1 MVPSSIQDAITS
13 DVVRCRAHS
22 GPLLWTAALLMQLL
36 AAVPVLLAE
45 TPPLF
50 DYPNHLSR
58 VHVLLA
64 WDRVAEFRV
73 WFAQSSFLIPNVLS
87 DLILIGLSSLVGVE
101 TAGRCLLVLIQAL
114 TLGGIVTL
122 GRAATGRAE
131 VWPLF
136 GALLLHNEMS
146 AWGFLNYGLG
156 LAGLLW
162 GMAAWLGTEG
172 RSRRMQLAL
181 GAVAAMTTFA
191 AHLVAFGL
199 FAAAVAALEARWA
212 WSTARARGIAT
223 VSGRLAASGAILLP
237 PMLVFF
243 LASPTGGL
251 APALMFDPSPF
262 AKLSPYTRLL
272 ASGVPAAD
280 LAVAIPALVL
290 LGGLAVAGRL
300 TIDPRLGTVAG
311 IFVLA
316 QLLLPHSALGS
327 YFLDAR
333 IAVAVALVAVA
344 GLRSRTRAG
353 DARGTRDP
361 AAPATAPAVVLSA
374 LVVLVG
380 LRSALLTMQW
390 QAVEGLARPLLAALD
405 RVPPGSLV
413 VGTSTVPLEEGRTW
427 LRSRAG
433 YPPDG
438 HVVSYATIRR
448 DAVTPNIFAR
458 EGQNP
463 LVFRSPVANLAEV
476 GLPVDGRGAPPGPP
490 MEQDVLDMIA
500 AAASVRSDLDRV
512 GLRHQALFV
521 AVLHIGC
528 RDWPADLSHGFG
540 TPVEMAACGDHFSL
554 IRIRAAGAHGSQP
567 SGDPYWDE
575 GTQ

>member
-1 MVPSSIQDAITS
+1 MVLSFIPAAIT
-13 DVVRCRAHS
+13 DHAVCRRAPS
-22 GPLLWTAALLMQLL
+22 RALFWTFGLLVQLL
-36 AAVPVLLAE
+36 AAMPVLLVE

-64 WDRVAEFRV
+64 WDRVAEFRI
-73 WFAQSSFLIPNVLS
+73 WFAQSSFLIPNILS
-87 DLILIGLSSLVGVE
+87 DLVLIGLSGLVGVE
-101 TAGRCLLVLIQAL
+101 AAGRCLLVLIQAL
-114 TLGGIVTL
+114 TLGGIVAL

-162 GMAAWLGTEG
+162 GMAAWIGTDG

-199 FAAAVAALEARWA
+199 FAVAVAALEARWA
-212 WSTARARGIAT
+212 WSAAGGRGIARL
-223 VSGRLAASGAILLP
+223 SGRLAASGAILLP
-237 PMLVFF
+237 PMLVLF
-243 LASPTGGL
+243 LASPTGSL

-272 ASGVPAAD
+272 ASGAPAAD
-280 LAVAIPALVL
+280 LAVAVPTLVL

-300 TIDPRLGTVAG
+300 GIEPRLGLVAG
-311 IFVLA
+311 IFVLL

-344 GLRSRTRAG
+344 GLRARRRGAA
-353 DARGTRDP
+353 ARGIRAP
-361 AAPATAPAVVLSA
+361 AAALCA
-374 LVVLVG
+374 LVALVG
-380 LRSALLTMQW
+380 LRSALLTVQW
-390 QAVEGLARPLLAALD
+390 RTAEDLARPLRAALD

-490 MEQDVLDMIA
+490 MEQDVFDMFA
-500 AAASVRSDLDRV
+500 AATSVRSDLDRM

-521 AVLHIGC
+521 VVLHIGC
-528 RDWPADLSHGFG
+528 RDWPADLSDGFG

-554 IRIRAAGAHGSQP
+554 IRIRAAGVHGAQP
-567 SGDPYWDE
+567 SGNPYWDE

>member
-1 MVPSSIQDAITS
+1 MVLSFIPAAINDHAVCRRAPS
-13 DVVRCRAHS
+13 RALFWTF
-22 GPLLWTAALLMQLL
+22 GLLVQLL
-36 AAVPVLLAE
+36 AAMPVLLVE

-64 WDRVAEFRV
+64 WDRVAEFRI
-73 WFAQSSFLIPNVLS
+73 WFAQSSFLIPNILS
-87 DLILIGLSSLVGVE
+87 DLVLIGLSGLVGVE
-101 TAGRCLLVLIQAL
+101 AAGRCLLVLIQAL
-114 TLGGIVTL
+114 TLGGIVAL

-162 GMAAWLGTEG
+162 GMAAWIGTDG

-199 FAAAVAALEARWA
+199 FAVAVAALEARWA
-212 WSTARARGIAT
+212 WSAAGGRGIARL
-223 VSGRLAASGAILLP
+223 SGRLAASGAILLP
-237 PMLVFF
+237 PMLVLF
-243 LASPTGGL
+243 LASPTGSL

-272 ASGVPAAD
+272 ASGAPAAD
-280 LAVAIPALVL
+280 LAVAVPTLVL

-300 TIDPRLGTVAG
+300 GIEPRLGLVAG
-311 IFVLA
+311 IFVLL

-344 GLRSRTRAG
+344 GLRARRRGAA
-353 DARGTRDP
+353 ARGIRAP
-361 AAPATAPAVVLSA
+361 AAALCA
-374 LVVLVG
+374 LVALVG
-380 LRSALLTMQW
+380 LRSALLTVQW
-390 QAVEGLARPLLAALD
+390 RTAEDLARPLRAALD

-490 MEQDVLDMIA
+490 MEQDVFDMFA
-500 AAASVRSDLDRV
+500 AATSVRSDLDRM

-521 AVLHIGC
+521 VVLHIGC
-528 RDWPADLSHGFG
+528 RDWPADLSDGFG

-554 IRIRAAGAHGSQP
+554 IRIRAAGVHGAQP
-567 SGDPYWDE
+567 SGNPYWDE